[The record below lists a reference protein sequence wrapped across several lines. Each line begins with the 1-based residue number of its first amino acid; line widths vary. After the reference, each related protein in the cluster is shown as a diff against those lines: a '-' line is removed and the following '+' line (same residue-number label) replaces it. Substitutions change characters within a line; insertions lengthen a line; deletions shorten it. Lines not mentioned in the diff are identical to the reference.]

1 MNSKHTRG
9 IIMSV
14 FFLVCIGILMV
25 YSSTVLIS
33 MSKYSNSYH
42 FLLSHIIT
50 VFVGITALVILS
62 RIDYRNLR
70 RPLFHI
76 ASFQVSLIH
85 ILLLVA
91 MILLLL
97 VFVPGIG
104 ISAKG
109 ARRWIRLWPTT
120 FQPSEF
126 VKIVMVIFL
135 ADYMDKNLHRM
146 KDIRYGIIIPVGV
159 MGLFQGVIM
168 FQPDFGAVMS
178 IGILTVG
185 LLILG
190 GLRLR
195 YIGCMLLFAIPV
207 AYKLAT
213 SASYRV
219 KRITCFTDPWKEP
232 LGCGFQLVQ
241 SFIAFGNGG
250 LTGLGLGGSK
260 QKLYFLPEVHT
271 DFIYSLIGEELGLI
285 GAVSV
290 LALFFYLF
298 IKGVKVA
305 GKTND
310 SFSYF
315 LTLGL
320 TMMIGVQVIINFA
333 VTTGLMPTKGLPLP
347 FISYGGS
354 SLLINLAA
362 VGILINISRN
372 NEGRAMENRT
382 YVDNSS
388 LRNAFMFNK
397 PQRAQR

>member
-1 MNSKHTRG
+1 MNTKNTSG
-9 IIMSV
+9 IIISV
-14 FFLVCIGILMV
+14 LLLISIGIIMV
-25 YSSTVLIS
+25 YSSTVLMS
-33 MSKYSNSYH
+33 MKKYNNSFHY
-42 FLLSHIIT
+42 LLGHIIT
-50 VFVGITALVILS
+50 VFVGIAAMVILS
-62 RIDYRNLR
+62 KTDYKILR

-76 ASFQVSLIH
+76 SSFQVSFVH
-85 ILLLVA
+85 VLLLVA
-91 MILLLL
+91 LILLLL

-109 ARRWIRLWPTT
+109 ARRWIRLWPST

-126 VKIVMVIFL
+126 VKLVMVIFL
-135 ADYMDKNLHRM
+135 ADHMDKNLHRM
-146 KDIRYGIIIPVGV
+146 KDLRYGITIPIGV
-159 MGLFQGVIM
+159 MLLFQGIIIL
-168 FQPDFGAVMS
+168 QPDFGAVMS
-178 IGILTVG
+178 LGILTIG

-195 YIGCMLLFAIPV
+195 YIGCMLLFAIPA

-250 LTGLGLGGSK
+250 VTGLGIGGSK

-271 DFIYSLIGEELGLI
+271 DFIFSLIGEELGFI
-285 GAVSV
+285 GAVFV
-290 LALFFYLF
+290 LIVFFYFF
-298 IKGVKVA
+298 IKGIKVA

-320 TMMIGVQVIINFA
+320 TMMIGVQVLINFA

-362 VGILINISRN
+362 VGILINISKN
-372 NEGRAMENRT
+372 NEGREMENRT
-382 YVDNSS
+382 LVDRSAF
-388 LRNAFMFNK
+388 RNTYMFKK
-397 PQRAQR
+397 PVRN

>member
-1 MNSKHTRG
+1 
-9 IIMSV
+9 MSV

-362 VGILINISRN
+362 VGILINISKN
-372 NEGRAMENRT
+372 NEGRTMENRT

-388 LRNAFMFNK
+388 LRNTYMFNK

>member
-1 MNSKHTRG
+1 M
-9 IIMSV
+9 
-14 FFLVCIGILMV
+14 GILMV
-25 YSSTVLIS
+25 YSSTVLMS
-33 MSKYSNSYH
+33 MKKYNNSFHY
-42 FLLSHIIT
+42 LLSHIAT
-50 VFVGITALVILS
+50 VFVGIAAMVILS
-62 RIDYRNLR
+62 KIDYKIFR
-70 RPLFHI
+70 RPLFHLS
-76 ASFQVSLIH
+76 SFQVSLLH
-85 ILLLVA
+85 VLLLVSL
-91 MILLLL
+91 ILLLL

-109 ARRWIRLWPTT
+109 AKRWIRLWPTT

-126 VKIVMVIFL
+126 VKLVMVIFL
-135 ADYMDKNLHRM
+135 ADHMDKNLHRM
-146 KDIRYGIIIPVGV
+146 KDLRYGIAIPIGV
-159 MGLFQGVIM
+159 MVLFQGIIIL
-168 FQPDFGAVMS
+168 QPDFGAVMS
-178 IGILTVG
+178 LGILTIG

-195 YIGCMLLFAIPV
+195 YIGCMLLFAIP
-207 AYKLAT
+207 AACKLAT

-250 LTGLGLGGSK
+250 VTGLGLGGSK

-271 DFIYSLIGEELGLI
+271 DFIFSLIGEELGFI
-285 GAVSV
+285 GAVFV
-290 LALFFYLF
+290 LFVFFYFF
-298 IKGVKVA
+298 IKGIKVA

-362 VGILINISRN
+362 VGILINISKN
-372 NEGRAMENRT
+372 NEGRDVENRT
-382 YVDNSS
+382 LVDSS
-388 LRNAFMFNK
+388 AFRNTYMFNK
-397 PQRAQR
+397 PQRAKI